1 MNYNILC
8 GDNVKSLKTLEDNS
22 LDVCITDPPYG
33 MGMEH
38 WDYSIPP
45 TKTWKEVYRVLKPG
59 AFCLS
64 FCSTHLYH
72 RMAVNV
78 EDAGFDIKDMVYWMV
93 TTKMAKKNRLKPV
106 HEPIAVAQKPYEGSL
121 EKNFKKWGAGLIN
134 IKGNKIPWDGKPPTG
149 WIKGGTTR
157 RAFGKDVTKAGVG
170 AKEKLG
176 TVDADPEGR
185 YPSNIVGYV
194 DEDHQK
200 YFYAPRVSRKE
211 RDEGLVEGENNPH
224 PTPKPVSLMRWL
236 IRIFSPVN
244 GKVLDPYNGTG
255 STGIA
260 SLLEDRTYLGL
271 ELEKEYCDISE
282 KRIKS
287 FSLYSKF

>member
-8 GDNVKSLKTLEDNS
+8 GNNIDSLKDLDDNS

-33 MGMEH
+33 MDMEE
-38 WDYSIPP
+38 WDHSVPP
-45 TKTWKEVYRVLKPG
+45 TETWNEVCRVLKPG

-72 RMAVNV
+72 RMAINV
-78 EDAGFDIKDMVYWMV
+78 EDGGFDIKDMIFWMV

-106 HEPIAVAQKPYEGSL
+106 HEPIVVGQKPYEGSL
-121 EKNFKKWGAGLIN
+121 QKNFDKWGVGLIN

-149 WIKGGTTR
+149 WIKGGTAR
-157 RAFGKDVTKAGVG
+157 RAFGKEVDKAGVG

-194 DEDHQK
+194 DGDHQK

-211 RDEGLVEGENNPH
+211 RDLGLLEGETNPH

-236 IRIFSPVN
+236 VRIFAPIN

-271 ELEKEYCDISE
+271 ELEQEYCDISRD
-282 KRIKS
+282 RIKN
-287 FSLYSKF
+287 FSLYSKT